1 MRRDLDD
8 TGELRRVSSSETRT
22 PLWRRLVTVLV
33 AAAFTAAMISLGLMR
48 HGHIRDDNAISHQ
61 TPLQNGTQP

>member
-8 TGELRRVSSSETRT
+8 NGDLRRVSSPETRT

-48 HGHIRDDNAISHQ
+48 HRHIGDDNAISHQ
-61 TPLQNGTQP
+61 TPLQIGGQP

>member
-8 TGELRRVSSSETRT
+8 TGELRRVSSPETRT

-48 HGHIRDDNAISHQ
+48 HRNIGDDNAISHQ
-61 TPLQNGTQP
+61 TPLQIGGQP

>member
-33 AAAFTAAMISLGLMR
+33 AAAFTAAMISLGLTR
-48 HGHIRDDNAISHQ
+48 HGHIRYDNAISDQ
-61 TPLQNGTQP
+61 TRLQNGSQP